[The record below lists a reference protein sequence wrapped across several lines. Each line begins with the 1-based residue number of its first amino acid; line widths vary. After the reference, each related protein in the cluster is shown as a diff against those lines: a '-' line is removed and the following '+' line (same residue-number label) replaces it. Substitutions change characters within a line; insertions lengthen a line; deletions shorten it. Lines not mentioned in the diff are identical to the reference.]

1 MLCLKLLIN
10 TPEQLEKRSIL
21 LRCIMSA
28 AMAISISKWF
38 HRTFMIFAI
47 VCIFSHWPPFKLAS
61 TALTAFGLK
70 LAVRRK
76 TLLNLLTTF
85 GQGHVCYA
93 LWHVD
98 HAAAWHFCLIELMQQ
113 KKAANKIENSASASC
128 QNQQASFTLSQLGVE
143 PSVMCYNI
151 KCGCLFNVTSAA
163 STYPSCTTC
172 CCCFCR
178 CCKYCQGVSSQ
189 VNLGRPFLQTCLT
202 AWNAVVDCV

>member
-21 LRCIMSA
+21 LRCNMSA

-98 HAAAWHFCLIELMQQ
+98 HAAAWHLCLIELMQQ
-113 KKAANKIENSASASC
+113 KKAANKIENWKFSI
-128 QNQQASFTLSQLGVE
+128 SQL
-143 PSVMCYNI
+143 PKSTSVFHSKPVGSRAEECHVLYKMRLPI
-151 KCGCLFNVTSAA
+151 
-163 STYPSCTTC
+163 
-172 CCCFCR
+172 
-178 CCKYCQGVSSQ
+178 
-189 VNLGRPFLQTCLT
+189 
-202 AWNAVVDCV
+202 